1 MKTNEEKIMALL
13 RECVVVDEH
22 SVLDVTDDFFT
33 RLQCLTQAQE
43 GREGDGWKALVD
55 KSIAI
60 LTDNVVPGGISNS
73 ECINRLLQLL
83 DGPEYRAVL
92 AKSAAR
98 PIPSPGAEG
107 DTKRLE
113 AVRFAW
119 EAGFKLCQSYGDNW
133 IHFGG
138 QQKERQWKWFLE
150 SAGYAHFYPTDASR
164 LPRTQEVQS

>member
-1 MKTNEEKIMALL
+1 VE
-13 RECVVVDEH
+13 RG
-22 SVLDVTDDFFT
+22 SWGDF
-33 RLQCLTQAQE
+33 
-43 GREGDGWKALVD
+43 D
-55 KSIAI
+55 
-60 LTDNVVPGGISNS
+60 
-73 ECINRLLQLL
+73 
-83 DGPEYRAVL
+83 PEADL
-92 AKSAAR
+92 PEAR